1 MLTLHNDD
9 LVLPTSDLKPVFIS
23 FQVHFEFFSV
33 PKLRELPQEAI
44 SEIADVL
51 EEVHK

>member
-1 MLTLHNDD
+1 MLTLNNDH
-9 LVLPTSDLKPVFIS
+9 LVLPTSDLTS

>member
-1 MLTLHNDD
+1 MQEQSSTTLPYDYCDD
-9 LVLPTSDLKPVFIS
+9 N
-23 FQVHFEFFSV
+23 FSV

-51 EEVHK
+51 EEVYKNKHLD